1 MGYASANLV
10 LLLSPHR
17 SICQERKLSIS
28 PVSVWLYFPF
38 EAILFPSHR
47 RTLILTP
54 EIEEGHLRLSALER
68 KVSLITP
75 TPRHTIPRFQITS
88 AILTN
93 IRKLQFEDHLNTGR
107 FQSSGRGRL
116 KTETLNGSLN
126 AQPRPRSS
134 QSDRSES

>member
-1 MGYASANLV
+1 MGYAPANLV
-10 LLLSPHR
+10 LLLSTHR

-28 PVSVWLYFPF
+28 PISVWLYFPF

-54 EIEEGHLRLSALER
+54 EIEEGHPVFPQER

-75 TPRHTIPRFQITS
+75 TLRHTISRFQITP
-88 AILTN
+88 AILTS
-93 IRKLQFEDHLNTGR
+93 IRKLQFEDHSNTGR

-126 AQPRPRSS
+126 APPRPRSS